1 MRKSKLELYEEI
13 LSALADRQLSVDD
26 IASQCKIDYATATDL
41 VDFLE
46 KNQLV
51 ENNHDYAKKRYS
63 LTKRGEEVCNSLV
76 KTKRINEMQKSLT
89 NTKEEKLSFPSLVE
103 LKEFV
108 PSLEELKEFAQT
120 RLLARHRS
128 RH

>member
-13 LSALADRQLSVDD
+13 LSALVDRKLSVDN
-26 IASQCKIDYATATDL
+26 IAVQCNFDWATAKDL

-51 ENNHDYAKKRYS
+51 ENNHDYAKVRYS
-63 LTKRGEEVCNSLV
+63 LTTRGEEVCKTLS
-76 KTKRINEMQKSLT
+76 KTKRLNEMQKSLT
-89 NTKEEKLSFPSLVE
+89 NIRENKLALPALAEV
-103 LKEFV
+103 
-108 PSLEELKEFAQT
+108 KEFART
-120 RLLARHRS
+120 RLLARPRS

>member
-13 LSALADRQLSVDD
+13 LSALVDRQLSVDSL
-26 IASQCKIDYATATDL
+26 ASQCNIDCATATDL

-63 LTKRGEEVCNSLV
+63 LTTRGEEVYKTLA
-76 KTKRINEMQKSLT
+76 KTKRLNEMQKSLT
-89 NTKEEKLSFPSLVE
+89 NIKEDKLALPSLA
-103 LKEFV
+103 
-108 PSLEELKEFAQT
+108 ELKEFARS
-120 RLLARHRS
+120 RLLARPRS